1 MNRSSV
7 TYEPEEGDMKFSEHD
22 RKIIGSKVAKATF
35 KGGVSRLKGKGGEKS
50 IIPLWAGQMFC
61 LPDNLMIRIGQA

>member
-22 RKIIGSKVAKATF
+22 RKILESKVAKATF
-35 KGGVSRLKGKGGEKS
+35 KSGVSKLKGKGGEKRNHLVKPGNRLDVRL
-50 IIPLWAGQMFC
+50 ILGNN
-61 LPDNLMIRIGQA
+61 DD

>member
-35 KGGVSRLKGKGGEKS
+35 KGGVSRLKGKGGEKR
-50 IIPLWAGQMFC
+50 IIWSSLATDLTLERF
-61 LPDNLMIRIGQA
+61 

>member
-35 KGGVSRLKGKGGEKS
+35 KGGVSRQKGREVKKR
-50 IIPLWAGQMFC
+50 IIWSSLATGLTLERF
-61 LPDNLMIRIGQA
+61 

>member
-22 RKIIGSKVAKATF
+22 RKIIGSKVAKA
-35 KGGVSRLKGKGGEKS
+35 RLCC
-50 IIPLWAGQMFC
+50 IIPNKMSSVMLKV
-61 LPDNLMIRIGQA
+61 

>member
-22 RKIIGSKVAKATF
+22 RKILENKVAKAAF
-35 KGGVSRLKGKGGEKS
+35 KSGVSKLKGKGGEKRNYLVKPGNRLDVRA
-50 IIPLWAGQMFC
+50 ILR
-61 LPDNLMIRIGQA
+61 DNND